1 MTNRKTHQNITT
13 VSLLDTWEI
22 KQNMQREGG
31 NFSRFVRNCLRE
43 WARYEQE
50 IECFRETNEARI
62 LKCFPRDSR
71 LCLKCWPDGPPSRH
85 DWNEYSGFD
94 LQAWM
99 TKRNAAFQVDLKITN
114 GLKLELRHTT
124 PARGR
129 YLDGSRSAL
138 EGSSSKGSQSK
149 TRFLGEIQGFTF
161 RSLIDFRIW
170 ILQTCESALR
180 LELQ

>member
-94 LQAWM
+94 LQDM
-99 TKRNAAFQVDLKITN
+99 DDETKRRISGRFENHEWIEARAKTYKAREGGDTWTVQDL
-114 GLKLELRHTT
+114 
-124 PARGR
+124 PWRGR
-129 YLDGSRSAL
+129 PPKAR
-138 EGSSSKGSQSK
+138 KVK
-149 TRFLGEIQGFTF
+149 RGFWAKF
-161 RSLIDFRIW
+161 KDLLSGV
-170 ILQTCESALR
+170 
-180 LELQ
+180 